1 MFEHLYKQ
9 ININD
14 MLNKVIRKSNFITS
28 SLNKYWFLNYI
39 SLLIIKFEHNKV
51 IIQFEIILDK

>member
-1 MFEHLYKQ
+1 M
-9 ININD
+9 NINAVF
-14 MLNKVIRKSNFITS
+14 NKVIRKSNFITS